1 MQLSNE
7 CSPGFP
13 TGLPI
18 RLPTGM
24 LRSVHH
30 IALNVA
36 DMNASC
42 DFYGNILGLHRL
54 AGDEVPT
61 TLTALVA
68 AGKVTN
74 FKTPDGIILDLFS
87 EPNLRS
93 PHPDPTQQFTRANHL
108 AFDIHSEEFDIAV
121 DCLIANHIKIDNGPV
136 SRPTGRG
143 IYFYDPDGFMI
154 EIRCDRIDE
163 IYIISSISDW
173 EASQTLGIHTTPS
186 LKSEGFIHSSTREHI
201 LWAANKHYLGKTDL
215 LLIAID
221 PQKIKVPWRF
231 DVVKNIGSFPH
242 IYGELNVDAAIRL
255 EPFRQNE
262 SGLFE
267 FPF

>member
-1 MQLSNE
+1 MQLSHKNT
-7 CSPGFP
+7 STLA
-13 TGLPI
+13 TGL
-18 RLPTGM
+18 

-30 IALNVA
+30 IALNVI

-54 AGDEVPT
+54 VGEEIPA

-68 AGKVTN
+68 AGKVAN
-74 FKTPDGIILDLFS
+74 FKTPDGTILDLFS
-87 EPNLRS
+87 EPGLTS
-93 PHPDPTQQFTRANHL
+93 PHPDPTKQFTRANHL
-108 AFDIHSEEFDIAV
+108 AFDIDPEEFDSAV
-121 DCLIANHIKIDNGPV
+121 DCLIANRIKIDSGPV

-163 IYIISSISDW
+163 IYIISSASDW
-173 EASQTLGIHTTPS
+173 HTSQIQGVHRSPS
-186 LKSEGFIHSSTREHI
+186 LETEGFIHCSTREHI
-201 LWAANKHYLGKTDL
+201 LWAANKHYSSKTDL

-221 PQKIKVPWRF
+221 PQKITAPWRF
-231 DVVKNIGSFPH
+231 DAVKNTGKFPH
-242 IYGELNVDAAIRL
+242 IYGELNIDAAIQW
-255 EPFRQNE
+255 EPFGQDE
-262 SGLFE
+262 TGGFQ

>member
-1 MQLSNE
+1 MMQLSNE
-7 CSPGFP
+7 RSQSIAE
-13 TGLPI
+13 GL
-18 RLPTGM
+18 

-42 DFYGNILGLHRL
+42 DFYGNVLGLHRL
-54 AGDEVPT
+54 VGNEVPA

-87 EPNLRS
+87 EPNLTS

-108 AFDIHSEEFDIAV
+108 AFDIDPEQFDLAV
-121 DCLIANHIKIDNGPV
+121 DCLIANQIKIDNGPV

-173 EASQTLGIHTTPS
+173 QNSQNLGIHITES
-186 LKSEGFIHSSTREHI
+186 LASEGFIHCSTREHI
-201 LWAANKHYLGKTDL
+201 LWAANKHYLDKTDL

-221 PQKIKVPWRF
+221 PQKITVPWRF
-231 DVVKNIGSFPH
+231 DVVRNIGNFPH
-242 IYGELNVDAAIRL
+242 VYGKLNVDAAVRW
-255 EPFRQNE
+255 EPFGQDE
-262 SGLFE
+262 SGLFR

>member
-1 MQLSNE
+1 MKLSNE
-7 CSPGFP
+7 RSPTLA
-13 TGLPI
+13 TGL
-18 RLPTGM
+18 

-54 AGDEVPT
+54 VGDEVPA

-87 EPNLRS
+87 EPNLTA

-108 AFDIHSEEFDIAV
+108 AFDIDPEAFDLAV
-121 DCLIANHIKIDNGPV
+121 DCLITNQIKIDNGPL

-163 IYIISSISDW
+163 IYIISSTSDW
-173 EASQTLGIHTTPS
+173 QISQTRGTHITPS
-186 LKSEGFIHSSTREHI
+186 LESEGFIHCSTREHI
-201 LWAANKHYLGKTDL
+201 LWAANKHYSGKPDL

-221 PQKIKVPWRF
+221 PQKITAPWRF
-231 DVVKNIGSFPH
+231 DGIKNIGNFPH

-255 EPFRQNE
+255 QPFGQDE
-262 SGLFE
+262 SGMFR